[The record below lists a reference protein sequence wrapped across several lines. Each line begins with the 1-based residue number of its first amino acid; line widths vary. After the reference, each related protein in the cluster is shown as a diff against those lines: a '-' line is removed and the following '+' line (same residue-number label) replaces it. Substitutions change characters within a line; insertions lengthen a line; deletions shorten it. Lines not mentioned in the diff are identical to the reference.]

1 MNFALSPDFSTSID
15 AMDSKGTYLRYKQ
28 LVADSFFRGVYYYR
42 SPINPTTGTLG
53 GLVYFWGDDDYSNAE
68 SSVFSDSLTAQLNA
82 LGAPNATIMIARNGT
97 SLFTC
102 SQSMLA
108 LCGDSIQQIWMHSS
122 GAYLFAYDYTLNET
136 PILYINLPLQKL
148 VASGAAIPGQP
159 DQMAFSKDGLL
170 VYAVEGSQ
178 ILTYVFN
185 PHSGLLTARTIINA
199 PGVLSILP
207 WV

>member
-1 MNFALSPDFSTSID
+1 
-15 AMDSKGTYLRYKQ
+15 
-28 LVADSFFRGVYYYR
+28 
-42 SPINPTTGTLG
+42 
-53 GLVYFWGDDDYSNAE
+53 
-68 SSVFSDSLTAQLNA
+68 
-82 LGAPNATIMIARNGT
+82 
-97 SLFTC
+97 
-102 SQSMLA
+102 
-108 LCGDSIQQIWMHSS
+108 MHSS
-122 GAYLFAYDYTLNET
+122 GAYVFTYDATLNET
-136 PILYINLPLQKL
+136 PILYISL
-148 VASGAAIPGQP
+148 VRSDLEASGAAIPGQP